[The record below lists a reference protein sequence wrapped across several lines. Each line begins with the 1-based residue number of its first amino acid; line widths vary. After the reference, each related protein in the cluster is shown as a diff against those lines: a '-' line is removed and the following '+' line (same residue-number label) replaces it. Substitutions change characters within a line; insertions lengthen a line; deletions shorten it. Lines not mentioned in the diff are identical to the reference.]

1 MFFKKI
7 YNLYFSPHKAFA
19 KKIRKITG
27 FTPLDIE
34 PYILAFKHKSRYKE
48 SNERLEFLGDSILD
62 AVVTEELYYKYQ
74 KGNEGDLSKLRS
86 KIVSRKRLNIIGNE
100 LNLLSLLK
108 YRSMQMPQG
117 ETNLAGNT
125 LEALVGAVYIDF
137 GFRKTA
143 VFVRKKILK
152 PYIDWSK
159 LSEEITDYKS
169 ILHTYTQRENLSL
182 QFIVLSEKPQHDLSK
197 FEVEVLVGEKS
208 YGKGAGKNKKA
219 AEQAASHNAL
229 IKLNVIR

>member
-1 MFFKKI
+1 MFLKKI
-7 YNLYFSPHKAFA
+7 YNLYFSPHRIFA
-19 KKIRKITG
+19 RKIKKITG
-27 FTPLDIE
+27 IAPVDINH
-34 PYILAFKHKSRYKE
+34 YILAFRHKSRYKE

-182 QFIVLSEKPQHDLSK
+182 QFIVLIEKPQHDLSK
-197 FEVEVLVGEKS
+197 FEVEVLVGEES